1 MLTKALAL
9 FWLTA
14 VSSLLSQ
21 GDAQQKTAA
30 RYQVRRQNNPG
41 SFIIETDPALD
52 LDQLTQAVGQ
62 WNSQLDVPPPSF
74 AVREELK
81 GLFHGYVVD
90 SDSLHADDLKSLP
103 GVQNVWENSV
113 LELAQ
118 VDNGAPGIGGSPYD
132 ADYQPE
138 VPASEPRAS
147 LVLGMIG
154 VDALHKQGLTG
165 KGIKVGVIDTG
176 IYYNH
181 TAFGNCW
188 GQPDCRIK
196 AGHDFT
202 RDGTNMW
209 VEGEGPVDNCESH
222 GTHVSGIIGGHDES
236 FLGVAYEADIYPYR
250 IFNCATQ
257 FNPTEAT
264 LVKALT
270 RAHAD
275 GVDIINISMGF
286 PGGWADSPLS
296 KVADRLAAEK
306 VLIVSVVGN
315 FGHEDTMFSVVEPA
329 AARGVLAVTAVNSVQ
344 EVFRTMNA
352 TVAGMDDPL
361 EIIRKPPVIG
371 ADLLV
376 SDAPLTLWS
385 DDPSNLDGCQGGNV
399 TDLIGKVVVTSY
411 GSCTSDMKIIN
422 ALKRGALGIIV
433 YNTDDTV
440 RSISQPM
447 PKGIMATSIGYHHGL
462 MLTKMVMEADENGE
476 EVFIT
481 TDAAGHVLIAPA
493 PGQLSTFS
501 SKGPGLRLEIK
512 PEIAAPGYE
521 INSALSVG
529 PRAYG
534 VASGTSMASPH
545 VAGGLA
551 LLLQA
556 NVTRDIGALRSVL
569 MTTARPIQL
578 ADDSDY
584 ESVAF
589 QGAGVVN
596 FAQALATLKSTTFA
610 ESGLELL
617 DPVAGKFVK
626 GKVTKSITIVNHH
639 PMAQLYHLSYVP
651 SASYRFLDNSGN
663 LSMPINATSQATVSF
678 SKTTV
683 RVFGNDQLGIDFT
696 VRCPSN
702 KKEPFVVYSGYIKVT
717 LVENLKNLLTD
728 TVTFR
733 PVSWTIPFLGLN
745 SDYSK
750 VPYFANLWTTNPGLY
765 NPVTGS
771 LWQPPSKGN
780 PKVFL
785 TYNMMKQ
792 NVPTIAFGFQ
802 MSVQGMRA
810 VVCKAESPKSIY
822 LAFDTGYST
831 NVDRYFV
838 SQPRLSLI
846 RWNGTGYRQSSPS
859 VTAVANPTQAL
870 DDTTV
875 SPHQQGT
882 IMAPDGKYVIKLL
895 YTSPLG
901 RPENPQDVKAWTS
914 PVFEIKRAQL

>member
-1 MLTKALAL
+1 MLVRTLAL
-9 FWLTA
+9 SWLVAT
-14 VSSLLSQ
+14 SSLLGQ
-21 GDAQQKTAA
+21 GAAQKQTAP
-30 RYQVRRQNNPG
+30 RYQVLRQNNPG
-41 SFIIETDPALD
+41 SFIIETDTTVD
-52 LDQLTQAVGQ
+52 LAQLTQVVGQ
-62 WNSQLDVPPPSF
+62 WTSQQDAPPPSF
-74 AVREELK
+74 VVREEFK

-90 SDSLHADDLKSLP
+90 SDALNADDLQSLP

-118 VDNGAPGIGGSPYD
+118 VDKGAPGIGESPHE
-132 ADYQPE
+132 ADIQPE
-138 VPASEPRAS
+138 VPTGEPRAS
-147 LVLGMIG
+147 LVFGMIG

-188 GQPDCRIK
+188 GQPNCRIK
-196 AGHDFT
+196 TGYDFT

-296 KVADRLAAEK
+296 RVADRLAAAQ

-315 FGHEDTMFSVVEPA
+315 FGKEDTMFSVVEPA

-344 EVFRTMNA
+344 EMFRTMNVTA
-352 TVAGMDDPL
+352 PGMDEPL

-376 SDAPLTLWS
+376 RGAPLTLWS
-385 DDPSNLDGCQGGNV
+385 DDPSNLDGCQGGNA

-422 ALKRGALGIIV
+422 ALRRGALGIIV
-433 YNTDDTV
+433 FNTDDTV

-447 PKGIMATSIGYHHGL
+447 PKGTMATSIGYHHGL
-462 MLTKMVMEADENGE
+462 TLMKLIMEADKKGE
-476 EVFIT
+476 EVT
-481 TDAAGHVLIAPA
+481 VDSDAAGHVLTAPA
-493 PGQLSTFS
+493 PGQLSSFS

-529 PRAYG
+529 PRTYG

-556 NVTRDIGALRSVL
+556 NVTRDIDTLRSVL

-578 ADDSDY
+578 AHDSAY

-589 QGAGVVN
+589 QGAGLVN
-596 FAQALATLKSTTFA
+596 FAQALATLKSTTFR

-617 DPVAGKFVK
+617 DPAAGKFVK
-626 GKVTKSITIVNHH
+626 DKVTKSITIVNHR
-639 PMAQLYHLSYVP
+639 PMAQLYRLSYVP
-651 SASYRFLDNSGN
+651 SASYRFLDDSGN
-663 LSMPINATSQATVSF
+663 LSMPINATGQASVAF
-678 SKTTV
+678 SKDIV
-683 RVFGNDQLGIDFT
+683 RVFGNDQREVDFT
-696 VRCPSN
+696 VHSPSH

-717 LVENLKNLLTD
+717 LVENLKTLLTD
-728 TVTFR
+728 PMTLR
-733 PVSWTIPFLGLN
+733 PGSWSIPFLGLN
-745 SDYSK
+745 SDYST
-750 VPYFANLWTTNPGLY
+750 VPYFANLWAFNPGLY
-765 NPVTGS
+765 DPTTNSFWKPPTKGS
-771 LWQPPSKGN
+771 ASA
-780 PKVFL
+780 FL
-785 TYNMMKQ
+785 TYNMVGQ

-802 MSVQGMRA
+802 MSVQGLRA
-810 VVCKAESPKSIY
+810 VVCKAESPKAIY
-822 LAFDTGYST
+822 LAFDTGYSSKL
-831 NVDRYFV
+831 DRYMV
-838 SQPRLSLI
+838 SQPRLYFI
-846 RWNGTGYRQSSPS
+846 RWHGTGHRQPSPPI
-859 VTAVANPTQAL
+859 TTDANQTQIL
-870 DDTTV
+870 DDTIAL
-875 SPHQQGT
+875 PRQQGT
-882 IMAPDGKYVIKLL
+882 ITAPDGKYVIKLL
-895 YTSPLG
+895 YSSPLKN
-901 RPENPQDVKAWTS
+901 PQNPQDIMAWTS
-914 PVFEIKRAQL
+914 PVFEIKRTQP